1 MIIMD
6 KGAVLSDDLEIAECM
21 NTYFVNISKTMD
33 IKKWP
38 EQCPCIDTD
47 DIIAKAIHKYENHPS
62 IITIKYNIG
71 EIVNKFEFEHI
82 LPGYVYEKIKQLDAS
97 KSSSGKIPT
106 KIIKDSV
113 DICCN
118 LITDRFNTSIYD
130 CSFPKSMKLGDIT
143 PVFKDDEKVYKENYR
158 PVCTLSPF
166 SKVFERILGEQIH
179 PYIYNKLPDLCG
191 FRKGYS
197 TQHALLNLIENW
209 RKHLEI
215 KETIGVIVCDLSKA
229 FDTLP
234 PRPSNSKIRSVWYWS
249 TLTKTYL

>member
-6 KGAVLSDDLEIAECM
+6 KGAVGIAECM

-38 EQCPCIDTD
+38 EECPCIDTD
-47 DIIAKAIHKYENHPS
+47 DIIAKTIHKYENHTS
-62 IITIKYNIG
+62 IITTKYNIG
-71 EIVNKFEFEHI
+71 EIANKVEFEHI
-82 LPGYVYEKIKQLDAS
+82 LPGYVCEKIKQLDAS
-97 KSSSGKIPT
+97 KSGKIPT

-118 LITDRFNTSIYD
+118 LVTDCFNTSIYD

-166 SKVFERILGEQIH
+166 SKVFERILGEQIV
-179 PYIYNKLPDLCG
+179 
-191 FRKGYS
+191 RKSVRFSKRLQHS
-197 TQHALLNLIENW
+197 TCS
-209 RKHLEI
+209 I
-215 KETIGVIVCDLSKA
+215 KSH
-229 FDTLP
+229 
-234 PRPSNSKIRSVWYWS
+234 
-249 TLTKTYL
+249 